1 MIRKFAIAIAIVLV
15 VVGALA
21 GVKTL
26 QIRKLIANG
35 KSFTVPPETVSTAVA
50 REVKWQA
57 TLSAIGTIVAAQGVT
72 LTPDIPGTVREIVF
86 ESGTVVAR
94 SNLLVRLDTSSE
106 DAQLRAIQAQVEL
119 AQINL
124 DRMATLRTNNMVAQS
139 ELDTAVATLKQSQ
152 ANADVISATIA
163 KKTIRAPF
171 AGRLGIRLV
180 NLGQY
185 LDLGKPIVS
194 LQSLA
199 PVYADFSLP
208 QQELARLQTGM
219 QVRVTTD
226 TYPDEQFNGTL
237 TAINPDLDPG
247 TRSVSLQATFANAD
261 ERLRPGMFARV
272 EVLLPG
278 EQTVLV
284 IPKTS
289 VLSAPFGDSIYLVE
303 ERAGTNGTPAG
314 LTVRQQIIRTGPER
328 AGLLSV
334 ESGLKLGE
342 RVVSAGLFKL
352 RNGMAVVENNTL
364 TPKIEAALPLSDN

>member
-15 VVGALA
+15 VVGAIA

-35 KSFTVPPETVSTAVA
+35 KAFTVPPETVSTAVA

-226 TYPDEQFNGTL
+226 TYPNEQFDGTL
-237 TAINPDLDPG
+237 TAINPDLDQG

-303 ERAGTNGTPAG
+303 EQARTNGAPAG

-328 AGLLSV
+328 VGLLSV
-334 ESGLKLGE
+334 ESGLKAGE